1 MALGK
6 ALGRIVRDIK
16 NRRQLE
22 AYVVAAVALTLAIL
36 SIVEAA
42 VPENL
47 KWAALLVGVGLL
59 VYQVTLPTAAG
70 GRAEDILFDRSSFDA
85 EPLSERVRGARE
97 VWIFAPSAI
106 NVLSHRNCEALRKE
120 VLGDPRGVV
129 RIVVLDPAN
138 DAAVRLAIRQLDD
151 SLDYPVQDFR
161 QSLEAT
167 VRQLVLMSAWRVA
180 GTVDYRFLDY
190 NPGFSLVAIDPT
202 RPKGLVIV
210 ETHGFRNDA
219 THSRM
224 HLELRRS
231 DSDRWYDYWLDQ
243 FGDIWAAGRS
253 AAAEQAGSPARTST
267 D

>member
-1 MALGK
+1 MRK
-6 ALGRIVRDIK
+6 TVRRILRDVR

-22 AYVVAAVALTLAIL
+22 AYAVAAVAVTLAVL

-59 VYQVTLPTAAG
+59 VYQVTLPTAG
-70 GRAEDILFDRSSFDA
+70 RGRAEEILSDRSKFDA
-85 EPLSERVRGARE
+85 EPLPERLRGARE

-106 NVLSHRNCEALRKE
+106 NVLSPRNCEALRKE
-120 VLGDPRGVV
+120 VLADARGVV

-138 DAAVRLAIRQLDD
+138 ESAVQLATRQLDD
-151 SLDYPVQDFR
+151 SLEYPVQQFR

-167 VRQLVLMSAWRVA
+167 VRQLALMQAWPVA
-180 GTVDYRFLDY
+180 GTVDYRFLHY
-190 NPGFSLVAIDPT
+190 NPGFSLLAIDPS
-202 RPKGLVIV
+202 RPNGVVIV
-210 ETHGFRNDA
+210 EMHGFHNDA

-224 HLELRRS
+224 HIELRRS

-243 FGDIWAAGRS
+243 FAHIWS
-253 AAAEQAGSPARTST
+253 AAQPARPEHTGSSAPSER
-267 D
+267 

>member
-1 MALGK
+1 MALRR

-85 EPLSERVRGARE
+85 EPLLERIRGARE

-120 VLGDPRGVV
+120 LLADQRGVV
-129 RIVVLDPAN
+129 RVVVLNPDNETAI
-138 DAAVRLAIRQLDD
+138 RLAIRQLDD

-167 VRQLVLMSAWRVA
+167 VRQLALMSAWPVA

-210 ETHGFRNDA
+210 ELHGFHNDA

-224 HLELRRS
+224 HIELRRS
-231 DSDRWYDYWLDQ
+231 DSDRWYDYWLAQ
-243 FGDIWAAGRS
+243 FGDIWTFAHPVP
-253 AAAEQAGSPARTST
+253 AEQAGSPAHPTP

>member
-1 MALGK
+1 MQK

-22 AYVVAAVALTLAIL
+22 AYAVAAIALTLAIL

-120 VLGDPRGVV
+120 VLADTRGVV

-138 DAAVRLAIRQLDD
+138 ETAIQLAIRQLDD

-167 VRQLVLMSAWRVA
+167 VRQLALMSAWPVA

-210 ETHGFRNDA
+210 EMHGFRNDA

-224 HLELRRS
+224 HIELRRS

-243 FGDIWAAGRS
+243 FGDIWALARP
-253 AAAEQAGSPARTST
+253 AAAEQAGSSAPPNA

>member
-1 MALGK
+1 MALQK

-22 AYVVAAVALTLAIL
+22 AYAVAAIALTLAIL

-59 VYQVTLPTAAG
+59 VYQVTLPSTAG

-85 EPLSERVRGARE
+85 EPLSERVGGARE

-120 VLGDPRGVV
+120 VLADTRGVV

-138 DAAVRLAIRQLDD
+138 ETAVQLAIRQLDD

-161 QSLEAT
+161 QSLGAT
-167 VRQLVLMSAWRVA
+167 VRQLALMSAWPVA

-202 RPKGLVIV
+202 RPNGLVIV
-210 ETHGFRNDA
+210 EMHGFRNDA

-224 HLELRRS
+224 HIELRRS

-243 FGDIWAAGRS
+243 FGDIWASART
-253 AAAEQAGSPARTST
+253 AAAEQAESSAPPTA

>member
-1 MALGK
+1 MALRT

-59 VYQVTLPTAAG
+59 VYQVTLPTGAG
-70 GRAEDILFDRSSFDA
+70 ARAEDILFDRSSFDA

-106 NVLSHRNCEALRKE
+106 NVLSHRNCEALRKD
-120 VLGDPRGVV
+120 VLADPRGVV
-129 RIVVLDPAN
+129 RVVVLDPAN
-138 DAAVRLAIRQLDD
+138 ETAVQLAIRQLDD

-161 QSLEAT
+161 QSLGAT
-167 VRQLVLMSAWRVA
+167 VRQLALMSAWPVA
-180 GTVDYRFLDY
+180 GTVDYRFLDH

-210 ETHGFRNDA
+210 EMHGFHNDA

-224 HLELRRS
+224 HIELRRS

-243 FGDIWAAGRS
+243 FGHIWAS
-253 AAAEQAGSPARTST
+253 AHAASAEQAGSSTRPAA